1 MSVMIRAKDSG
12 RTNMTT
18 VIFKEF
24 TFAAAHCLKGLDDGH
39 PCTVLHG
46 HNYKVRLEIEGT
58 PDPQTGMVMDFAK
71 IKEVVAPLIE
81 QLDHS
86 TLNDSMPVTTSEC
99 LAAFFADRLRDDL
112 TGLRRVEVRE
122 TPTCGAIVYL

>member
-1 MSVMIRAKDSG
+1 
-12 RTNMTT
+12 MTT
-18 VIFKEF
+18 TIFKEF

-46 HNYKVRLEIEGT
+46 HNYRVRLEIEGT

-81 QLDHS
+81 RLDHS

-99 LAAFFADRLRDDL
+99 VAVWFADRLRDDL
-112 TGLRRVEVRE
+112 PGLSRVEVRE
-122 TPTCGAIVYL
+122 TPTCGAFVML